1 VLTNLRH
8 TPALNQLAFPLS
20 ARGALLTTTLQSG
33 HEHLVNIVLLDVDC
47 FLMHAGAARLQAL
60 HVLGLCHECQSLRST
75 V

>member
-33 HEHLVNIVLLDVDC
+33 HEHLMNIVLLDVDC
-47 FLMHAGAARLQAL
+47 FLMHAGAA
-60 HVLGLCHECQSLRST
+60 
-75 V
+75 